1 MELTKMIDEYKALL
15 DRKDELKSLTSQNN
29 EEIENARQKIAEVMI
44 NEEIPMI
51 SRNGF
56 RYSLLNKVKYSK
68 KAGADEKLFALLR
81 ESGLGD
87 LIVETVNARTLQ
99 SAMSN
104 LAEENDD
111 NLPDE
116 FNEVINKYEYLDV
129 QKRKETKKL

>member
-1 MELTKMIDEYKALL
+1 MLDEYKSLL
-15 DRKDELKSLTSQNN
+15 DYKDELKELTTQNN
-29 EEIENARQKIAEVMI
+29 EAIEEARQKIAEVMI
-44 NEEIPMI
+44 NEEIPVI

-68 KAGADEKLFALLR
+68 KSGADARLFELLR

-111 NLPDE
+111 ALPDE
-116 FNEVINKYEYLDV
+116 FNEVINKYEYYDI
-129 QKRKETKKL
+129 QKRKETKKK

>member
-1 MELTKMIDEYKALL
+1 MDLLKLIDDYKALL

-29 EEIENARQKIAEVMI
+29 EEIEVARQKIAEIMV
-44 NEEIPMI
+44 NEEMPVI
-51 SRNGF
+51 SRNGY

-68 KAGADEKLFALLR
+68 KSGADEKLFELLR
-81 ESGLGD
+81 ENGLGD

-129 QKRKETKKL
+129 QKRKEIKKV